1 MPSRAQAEIG
11 NPPSPM
17 VIEKGPHHRTWQV
30 AHVSDIAGQPVT
42 NYTSYVEL
50 QNGLHRF
57 DPGLNVWVETDSPH
71 IELFNDGAVV
81 RNLQYSVIF
90 NPNLAA
96 PGAIDLSLPGG
107 ERLTGQIMG
116 LAFTEGDQS
125 VLIAET
131 RDCAAEVGGAA

>member
-1 MPSRAQAEIG
+1 AVLLLAVLLMAGHAHAEIG
-11 NPPSPM
+11 NPPSP
-17 VIEKGPHHRTWQV
+17 ILIDKGPHHRTWQV
-30 AHVSDIAGQPVT
+30 AHVSDIGGQQLT

-57 DPGLNVWVETDSPH
+57 DQGMNDWVETDSPH

-90 NPNLAA
+90 NPNLSSQ
-96 PGAIDLSLPGG
+96 GAIDISLPGG

-125 VLIAET
+125 VLIAQ
-131 RDCAAEVGGAA
+131 